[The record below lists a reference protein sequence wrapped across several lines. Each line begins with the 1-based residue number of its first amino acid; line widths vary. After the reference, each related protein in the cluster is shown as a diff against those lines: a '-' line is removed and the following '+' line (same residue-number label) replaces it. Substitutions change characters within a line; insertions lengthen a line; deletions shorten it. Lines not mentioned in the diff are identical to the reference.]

1 MIELNE
7 KQLLEVSGGIDTC
20 ECDGKFLGGLDKSHY
35 DAYCI
40 AKCCG
45 PESNGKNYHIK
56 HTGRTVSSISGICKG
71 HERDGESL
79 ARRDSFWR
87 STTVYAPILT
97 MNAIQWGTH

>member
-45 PESNGKNYHIK
+45 PESNGKN
-56 HTGRTVSSISGICKG
+56 
-71 HERDGESL
+71 
-79 ARRDSFWR
+79 
-87 STTVYAPILT
+87 
-97 MNAIQWGTH
+97 